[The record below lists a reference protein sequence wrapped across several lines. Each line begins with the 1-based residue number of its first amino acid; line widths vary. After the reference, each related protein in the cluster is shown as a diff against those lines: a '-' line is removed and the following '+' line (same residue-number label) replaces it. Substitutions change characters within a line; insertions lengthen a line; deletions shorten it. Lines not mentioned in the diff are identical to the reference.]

1 MRVSLWARLGALGLL
16 ASAPFFWA
24 MSLIAEV
31 YTLHTALM
39 AAIILAGLRWRE
51 RPTAKR
57 LALITFLVVLSLGN
71 HAATVL
77 LIPGL
82 VWLGLSTAP
91 GKLLEPRTWRLAV
104 PAALLAST
112 VFLYLPLR
120 YAADPLFNYAGAF
133 NAQGHFEPVNLQT
146 VEGLLWLLSGR
157 TFAGQM
163 FGYDATGLLSE
174 LGAYTTQLWQ
184 AFFALGIG
192 PGILGAAVL
201 WRRDRS
207 LGGLFLLLF
216 VTNVAFY
223 ASYRVVDKN
232 TMYLPTYVVWALW
245 LGLGLQALWRW
256 TRDTR
261 LRWPARLLVALV
273 VLLAVGWNWQRVN
286 LSDDWSTRQQG
297 EEILEVVAPNA
308 VVIGWW
314 DTVPVIQYLQFV
326 EGHRPDV
333 MALNRFLISGE
344 DLDTF
349 IRNEVGQRPLYI
361 NAPPP
366 KLLSDIRV
374 EAAGPL
380 FRLYPRD
387 HEQQ

>member
-1 MRVSLWARLGALGLL
+1 
-16 ASAPFFWA
+16 